1 MTCVQLVFVSPYKV
15 ALGRKE
21 EKNHELKTSEMS
33 RDLTLE
39 FRNAPDFL
47 LCLACSRYIYL
58 SKENVHQCIITKKDP
73 KSYE

>member
-1 MTCVQLVFVSPYKV
+1 MTCVQLVFVLPYKV

-21 EKNHELKTSEMS
+21 EKDHELKTSEMS

-47 LCLACSRYIYL
+47 LCLACSR
-58 SKENVHQCIITKKDP
+58 
-73 KSYE
+73 

>member
-33 RDLTLE
+33 CDLTLE

-47 LCLACSRYIYL
+47 TVHCLFTINISVERKCPPMY
-58 SKENVHQCIITKKDP
+58 HH
-73 KSYE
+73 